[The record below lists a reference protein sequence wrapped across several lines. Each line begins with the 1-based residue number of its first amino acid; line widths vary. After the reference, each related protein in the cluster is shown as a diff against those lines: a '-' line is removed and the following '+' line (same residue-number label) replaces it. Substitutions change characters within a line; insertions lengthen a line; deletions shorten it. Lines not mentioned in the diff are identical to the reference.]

1 MHPLRAL
8 VRFLAQ
14 DGRRALAVIAVAV
27 AVAAA
32 AMVLEVLFFR
42 GLVDLGGRLV
52 LAEQRTVAL
61 AGLLV
66 FLAAVMMVEIELVDT
81 ALRAGRKLEVRVRLR
96 FLDKLARLG
105 ERYFHSR
112 LNSDMAER
120 CHSVHRLRLSAEMA
134 GWVMR
139 SGFQLVFLV
148 LGIAWVDPG
157 SAPWAVLSGLLTL
170 TLPLLV
176 QPMLA
181 ERDLRMRNHAGA
193 LSRFYLD
200 ALLGLLPLRC
210 HGAEGALRSE
220 HEGLLREWMSASL
233 RRERLGMWLDI
244 VQSFLG
250 YGFAVW
256 ILLRHL
262 WLGSGATEVLLLAY
276 WAMNIPM
283 RGQELALIAQQVPL
297 IQNTARRLLEPLGA
311 PDEEL
316 SPTAVSAAPAET
328 VGPVPRAAAP
338 QGVEIVFKGLGV
350 VAAGHAILR
359 DVGLAVRRGE
369 NLAIVGPSGA
379 GKSSLVGLLLGWHRP
394 AAGNPSRR
402 WP

>member
-1 MHPLRAL
+1 MLVRELALRCSGGEDVIPETYWSVRRASANESGTARLLLRGAVLLRVRGRRIDASTAASITALRELSPELAAAVEEPLVHPLRAL
-8 VRFLAQ
+8 VGFLAQ

-262 WLGSGATEVLLLAY
+262 WLGSGA
-276 WAMNIPM
+276 
-283 RGQELALIAQQVPL
+283 
-297 IQNTARRLLEPLGA
+297 
-311 PDEEL
+311 
-316 SPTAVSAAPAET
+316 
-328 VGPVPRAAAP
+328 PRCSFSHT
-338 QGVEIVFKGLGV
+338 G
-350 VAAGHAILR
+350 R
-359 DVGLAVRRGE
+359 
-369 NLAIVGPSGA
+369 
-379 GKSSLVGLLLGWHRP
+379 
-394 AAGNPSRR
+394 
-402 WP
+402 